1 MKALSALQLAGRL
14 VRQPAA
20 HKGDAGKVLLIGGA
34 PTMSGALVLAG
45 QAALHSGAG
54 WIVLMMLDA
63 KSAHVVASQAELM
76 VHDAN
81 TYAPQ
86 QAIAA
91 IAPDVIAIGPGL
103 GVSDQAA
110 QWLNAALLWQG
121 PLVIDADALNLLSSD
136 SALLSLLKARPAPT
150 CMTPHPGEAARF
162 LNVTSQEIQ
171 SDRTAAIAKLVAA
184 SNAIVVLKGQH
195 TLVSSPMHAAHQCQ
209 EGNAGMAVGGM
220 GDVLTGCIAAIA
232 AQGIK
237 HQLDL
242 WDATCLG
249 VQLHALAGDT
259 LVKQDVGP
267 IGLTPSE
274 LSSALLPL
282 LRALINQH
290 PIRN

>member
-1 MKALSALQLAGRL
+1 MKTLSALHLAGRL
-14 VRQPAA
+14 VRHPAA

-45 QAALHSGAG
+45 QAALYSGAG
-54 WIVLMMLDA
+54 WIVLLMLDA

-86 QAIAA
+86 QAIAG

-103 GVSDQAA
+103 GVSEQAA
-110 QWLNAALLWQG
+110 QWLEATLAWQG
-121 PLVIDADALNLLSSD
+121 PLVIDADALNLLSSND
-136 SALLSLLKARPAPT
+136 ALLSLLKTRKAPS
-150 CMTPHPGEAARF
+150 CLTPHPGEAARF
-162 LNVTSQEIQ
+162 LQVTGQDIQ
-171 SDRTAAIAKLVAA
+171 SNRAA
-184 SNAIVVLKGQH
+184 SVARLVEQTNTIVVLKGQH
-195 TLVSSPMHAAHQCQ
+195 TLVASPTHEAHQCQ

-220 GDVLTGCIAAIA
+220 GDVLTGCIAALA

-249 VQLHALAGDT
+249 VQLHALAGDA
-259 LVKQDVGP
+259 LVKKGVGP

-274 LSSALLPL
+274 LARELLPL
-282 LRALINQH
+282 LRAQIN
-290 PIRN
+290 PNLLRN